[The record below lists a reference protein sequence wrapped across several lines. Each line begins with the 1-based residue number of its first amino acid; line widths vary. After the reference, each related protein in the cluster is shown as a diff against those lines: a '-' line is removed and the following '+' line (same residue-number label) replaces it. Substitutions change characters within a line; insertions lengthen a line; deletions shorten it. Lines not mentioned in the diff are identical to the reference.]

1 MSDRKPTTAQHE
13 PTAEHAPAPHN
24 PPPQA
29 AAAQGRSATVLAL
42 VALACCIALAVA
54 AYFTWSQ
61 LQQLHGQ
68 QAGFGARLDDAIG
81 PLRASVQEVSHQAQL
96 QRQRAETR
104 MQQLTDEQQ
113 SLGHRVSLLS
123 ALLGRSEQGWGL
135 SEVEYLLRIAN
146 QRLLLQTD
154 VKTAKL
160 ALLSADARLRELAD
174 PHYFGVREQI
184 AAELEAL
191 EAVPTVDT
199 DGIYASLQAWQKRI
213 DELQV
218 AGTDYRPADAS
229 GAAQP
234 QARAVTDWT
243 EVPALIWASLTEL
256 FRLREHEQPIEP
268 MLPPE
273 RDYFLRENL
282 RLQLASAQLAVLREA
297 PGPYRGALET
307 ARGWV
312 IAHFASDSAD
322 AAALVAQLEE
332 LAALNIRP
340 EVPDISASLRV
351 LRQQM
356 QLSQQQSA
364 LPTGPEAPTADPSV
378 SATDEKSTEAATP

>member
-1 MSDRKPTTAQHE
+1 
-13 PTAEHAPAPHN
+13 
-24 PPPQA
+24 
-29 AAAQGRSATVLAL
+29 VAL
-42 VALACCIALAVA
+42 IALACCIGLAVA
-54 AYFTWSQ
+54 AYFTWTQ
-61 LQQLHGQ
+61 LQQLYGQ

-113 SLGHRVSLLS
+113 SLGHRVSVLS

-234 QARAVTDWT
+234 QTRAVTDWT

-256 FRLREHEQPIEP
+256 FRLREHEQPVEP

-273 RDYFLRENL
+273 RGYFLRENL
-282 RLQLASAQLAVLREA
+282 RLQLASAQLALLREA
-297 PGPYRGALET
+297 PGPYRGALVT

-312 IAHFASDSAD
+312 IAHFARDSAD
-322 AAALVAQLEE
+322 AAALAAQLEE

-356 QLSQQQSA
+356 QLSQQQTA
-364 LPTGPEAPTADPSV
+364 LPTGPEAPAAGPSAVPADR
-378 SATDEKSTEAATP
+378 ESTEAATP

>member
-1 MSDRKPTTAQHE
+1 
-13 PTAEHAPAPHN
+13 
-24 PPPQA
+24 
-29 AAAQGRSATVLAL
+29 
-42 VALACCIALAVA
+42 LAVA
-54 AYFTWSQ
+54 AYLTWSQ
-61 LQQLHGQ
+61 LQQLLGQ
-68 QAGFGARLDDAIG
+68 QAGFGTRLDDTIG

-96 QRQRAETR
+96 QHQRAETR

-113 SLGHRVSLLS
+113 SLGHRVSVLAS
-123 ALLGRSEQGWGL
+123 LLGRSEQGWGL

-146 QRLLLQTD
+146 QRLLLQRD

-174 PHYFGVREQI
+174 PHYFSVREQI

-191 EAVPTVDT
+191 GGVPTVDT

-213 DELQV
+213 EELQV
-218 AGTDYRPADAS
+218 AGTDYRPPDAS
-229 GAAQP
+229 GAARSP
-234 QARAVTDWT
+234 TRTLTDWT
-243 EVPALIWASLTEL
+243 EVPALIWASLSEL

-273 RDYFLRENL
+273 RGYFLRENL
-282 RLQLASAQLAVLREA
+282 RLQLASAQLALLRDE
-297 PGPYRGALET
+297 PGPYRGALDT

-312 IAHFASDSAD
+312 TAHFASDSAD
-322 AAALVAQLEE
+322 AAALVAQLRE

-340 EVPDISASLRV
+340 ELPDISASLRV

-356 QLSQQQSA
+356 QLSEQQTV
-364 LPTGPEAPTADPSV
+364 LPVVPQTPAEDPSA
-378 SATDEKSTEAATP
+378 SAADQKPTEASTP